1 MGTIYVE
8 PGSKA
13 VTAWVPSSTGGSSVT
28 RSGGSYIYG
37 ATYVRQATGQ
47 TIRYEFLGDPRTYT
61 YVGYFNI
68 RLPSTTTLVYRSK

>member
-1 MGTIYVE
+1 MATLYVQ

-13 VTAWVPSSTGGSSVT
+13 ITAWVPSSTGGSSVT

-47 TIRYEFLGDPRTYT
+47 TIRYEFPGDPTTYT
-61 YVGYFNI
+61 IVGYNNTK
-68 RLPSTTTLVYRSK
+68 LPAGTTLAYRSK